1 MAGKELV
8 TALSSMS
15 RRKTKGATVH
25 VHLRVSH
32 EMYAANHEHRGDP
45 HHHLSSSK
53 ETSKKAMSQ
62 KQVSE
67 SRHRKTTFQ
76 TASSLKDEVFPIIG
90 LQHDIARHA
99 IERSKILHAT
109 RTHKD
114 HSAAEV
120 IAGSLNGNKHLQV
133 INLQQNRLTNRFC
146 KILVASLAKNNHSIK
161 SMDISYN
168 PGVGYDARPLQD
180 LLCNFGCKETT
191 LSKEKIMLEEEEK
204 FNLEYAKIREKQ
216 NEILLQKM
224 KIEESKQ
231 RRRNQI
237 AKLSQDFVDRVIA
250 TSAVSLSRIDPTIL

>member
-45 HHHLSSSK
+45 HHHLSFSK
-53 ETSKKAMSQ
+53 ETSKKAVSQ
-62 KQVSE
+62 NVE
-67 SRHRKTTFQ
+67 SRHRKATFQ
-76 TASSLKDEVFPIIG
+76 TASNLKDEVFPIIG

-99 IERSKILHAT
+99 IERRKFLNAIK
-109 RTHKD
+109 THKAN
-114 HSAAEV
+114 SAADV
-120 IAGSLNGNKHLQV
+120 IAASLNGNKNIQV
-133 INLQQNRLTNRFC
+133 INFQQNRLTNRFC
-146 KILVASLAKNNHSIK
+146 KILVAALSKNNHSIK
-161 SMDISYN
+161 SMDLSFN
-168 PGVGYDARPLQD
+168 PGVGYEAEPLQN
-180 LLCNFGCKETT
+180 LLQDFGCKETT
-191 LSKEKIMLEEEEK
+191 LLKEKIMLKEEEK

-237 AKLSQDFVDRVIA
+237 AKISQDFVDRVIE
-250 TSAVSLSRIDPTIL
+250 TSAASLPRIDTTIL